1 MIYKMIDTTLW
12 KEGMGNKIKL
22 AFISIYLAVLM
33 LSASLNGQ
41 ESTDFLQRALHHPDF
56 KWIRLSNENINMY
69 YTEGS
74 FAEKHRVMLL
84 GSLESSIMDASDM
97 LETDGCPDSVNVFY
111 VESREQMEE
120 VIGMPYA
127 GFTNWSTSS
136 MFLVLNSDWR
146 SFERH
151 EFAHLVTM
159 KCWGR
164 PHPSSGWMVEGIPV
178 YCDGW
183 CGEYSVN
190 QVAYYLMKENTLPT
204 LDNLFINYRDM
215 GEIPAGFS
223 SASLAGFIAEEF
235 GAVKL
240 RRLWEEGSDK
250 IEEILE
256 IDLRLIEKGWRDYIK
271 SDAGGKP
278 AVDYQEIIRNGCG

>member
-1 MIYKMIDTTLW
+1 MRK
-12 KEGMGNKIKL
+12 KRKL
-22 AFISIYLAVLM
+22 IFVSIYSAILM
-33 LSASLNGQ
+33 LNASVNGQ
-41 ESTDFLQRALHHPDF
+41 ESPGFLQRALHHPDF
-56 KWIRLSNENINMY
+56 TWIRLSNENINMY
-69 YTEGS
+69 YIEGS
-74 FAEKHRVMLL
+74 FAEKHRVMLM
-84 GSLESSIMDASDM
+84 GSLESSIMDVSDL

-120 VIGMPYA
+120 VIGLPYA

-136 MFLVLNSDWR
+136 IFLVLNPEWR

-151 EFAHLVTM
+151 EFAHLATM

-164 PHPSSGWMVEGIPV
+164 THRTSGWMVEGIPV

-183 CGEYSVN
+183 CGEYSAN
-190 QVAYYLMKENTLPT
+190 QVAYFLMNQDRLPT
-204 LDNLFINYRDM
+204 LDDLILNYRDM

-240 RRLWEEGSDK
+240 RRLWKEGSDK
-250 IEEILE
+250 VEEILG
-256 IDLRLIEKGWRDYIK
+256 IDSKFIEKGWRDHIRK
-271 SDAGGKP
+271 DARDKP
-278 AVDYQEIIRNGCG
+278 AVDYQEITRNGCG

>member
-1 MIYKMIDTTLW
+1 
-12 KEGMGNKIKL
+12 MGNKIKL
-22 AFISIYLAVLM
+22 AVISIYPLLVI
-33 LSASLNGQ
+33 LSASLYGQ
-41 ESTDFLQRALHHPDF
+41 ESPDFLQRALHNPELS
-56 KWIRLSNENINMY
+56 WIRLSNENINMY
-69 YTEGS
+69 CIEGS
-74 FAEKHRVMLL
+74 FAEKHRVMLM
-84 GSLESSIMDASDM
+84 GSLESSIMYVSDL

-136 MFLVLNSDWR
+136 IFLVLNPEWR

-151 EFAHLVTM
+151 EFAHLATM

-190 QVAYYLMKENTLPT
+190 QVACYLMKEDRLPDP
-204 LDNLFINYRDM
+204 DNLFMSYRDM

-223 SASLAGFIAEEF
+223 SASLAGFIAGEF
-235 GAVKL
+235 GAAKL

-250 IEEILE
+250 IEEILG
-256 IDLRLIEKGWRDYIK
+256 IDSKLIEKGWRDYIRA
-271 SDAGGKP
+271 DAGDKP
-278 AVDYQEIIRNGCG
+278 AVDYQEITRNGCG